1 MNTSESTSVIDKAS
15 AAAHSAIDEVAR
27 KAKVPA
33 ERMAT
38 LAQDASERATA
49 AKTQATDW
57 LSEQGGRIAVPSKKL
72 MADTSKYVSENP
84 LKSLGIA
91 VVAALLVGRLMR

>member
-15 AAAHSAIDEVAR
+15 SAAHSAIDAVAS

-38 LAQDASERATA
+38 LAQDAAERAST
-49 AKTQATDW
+49 AKTQATEW
-57 LSEQGGRIAVPSKKL
+57 LTEQGDRIAVPSKKL
-72 MADTSKYVSENP
+72 LDDTSKYVSENP

-91 VVAALLVGRLMR
+91 VVAALVVGRLMR